1 MPLSYAHSRGDGI
14 NRNFDV
20 PCEYLS
26 KTHVSVRVDGVSVP
40 FTWVDTYRLRTAAA
54 PAKDTVVEVRRTTPR
69 DKRLVT
75 FTDGST
81 LVQSDLNT
89 STLQAFF
96 LAQEAFDQGAASMAV
111 TEDGQFSALNR
122 RLTTMAD
129 PVNPQ
134 DAVTKSWALSA
145 ANTNLTEAVAAKN
158 DAVTARTG
166 SETARDAS
174 QVARG
179 GAETARAG
187 SEAARDLALSYRNTA
202 EVHKNASEAARNRAE
217 TARADIESAKTFTSQ
232 KATEADSS
240 AKAAAKSAQDAA
252 LFNPSSYYTKSQID
266 SSTVKKSG
274 DGMSG
279 VLTAPGLAMSGAA
292 GDNRLLAFQTSGVI
306 RFSLYA
312 DGAPETGGNAGSN
325 LSISRY
331 ADSGNWLGTAVTI
344 HRASGEVSL
353 ASSLVTLGTT
363 YAAHVVARDDNGFRT
378 VSGNYGTFWRF
389 DGGNLWLMFTNSG
402 DQYGGYNAL
411 RPLQV
416 SCTTGV
422 MTIADVRLGNKATA
436 TDITAGTENKFP
448 DAKAVKDAIAAN
460 VPPSIGV
467 GQTWQNM
474 LSQRTVNA
482 TYQNTTGR
490 VISISVTI
498 VTSSNGPRLMVSADN
513 TNWVFLSDHQYQGRY
528 TVSEIIPSGW
538 YYRFQPVDGNFAAG
552 PQYWA
557 ELR

>member
-26 KTHVSVRVDGVSVP
+26 KSHVSVRVDGVSVP

-134 DAVTKSWALSA
+134 DAVTKSWALSV

-179 GAETARAG
+179 GSENARAG
-187 SEAARDLALSYRNTA
+187 SEAACDLALSYRNTA
-202 EVHKNASEAARNRAE
+202 EAHKNASEAARNRAE
-217 TARADIESAKTFTSQ
+217 TAKADIENAKTFTSQ
-232 KATEADSS
+232 KATEADNS

-252 LFNPSSYYTKSQID
+252 MFDPSSYYTKSQVD
-266 SSTVKKSG
+266 FATVNKSG
-274 DGMSG
+274 DTMTGALSTREFTVDNG
-279 VLTAPGLAMSGAA
+279 ANRDAVYYWKQNNVQRFSAFAA
-292 GDNRLLAFQTSGVI
+292 GDGSYLTFARYSNAGGYIGPSLQISRGNGFVDIFGGAAVAGELYVRAALELGKMDGSAGFAVMDFHTSATVRDYNCRIICDSNANDGNGLGTMNILAGNLMWNGNRL
-306 RFSLYA
+306 
-312 DGAPETGGNAGSN
+312 
-325 LSISRY
+325 ISMW
-331 ADSGNWLGTAVTI
+331 D
-344 HRASGEVSL
+344 
-353 ASSLVTLGTT
+353 
-363 YAAHVVARDDNGFRT
+363 
-378 VSGNYGTFWRF
+378 
-389 DGGNLWLMFTNSG
+389 
-402 DQYGGYNAL
+402 
-411 RPLQV
+411 
-416 SCTTGV
+416 
-422 MTIADVRLGNKATA
+422 KATA
-436 TDITAGTENKFP
+436 TDIVNKVVNKFP
-448 DAKAVKDAIAAN
+448 DAEAVGHAIATIT
-460 VPPSIGV
+460 PPSLGV

-474 LSQRTVNA
+474 LSQRALNT

-490 VISISVTI
+490 AISISVTI
-498 VTSSNGPRLMVSADN
+498 VTSSNGPRLWVSADN
-513 TNWVFLSDHQYQGRY
+513 SNWVILSDHQYQGRY

-538 YYRFQPVDGNFAAG
+538 YYRFTPVDGNFSSG